1 MTLHRC
7 VRVFSLFA
15 LLLIVPAA
23 ISAQDI
29 DAMAKWTA
37 LTIVHYRVVGEY
49 AGETQLL
56 ASNLTKAQA
65 TDRVEFEF
73 DWNQLDMKM
82 AGEATVKNTPT
93 QFTPIGIGECPPP
106 RVNGALEVAT
116 LVSVKDSPAGGLVTI
131 ALKNDKPAGARPLAS
146 EVGPCGTTWE
156 DLAASSTTAD
166 QMLQILPAMML
177 AMGPNPG
184 MVTPDGKSM
193 FVKGEG
199 WTWTFTPTAVR

>member
-1 MTLHRC
+1 MALHRSI
-7 VRVFSLFA
+7 RVLSFA
-15 LLLIVPAA
+15 TLLLIVPVAV
-23 ISAQDI
+23 SAQDI

-49 AGETQLL
+49 SGETQLL
-56 ASNLTKAQA
+56 ASTLTKAQA
-65 TDRVEFEF
+65 TDRVEFEL
-73 DWNQLDMKM
+73 DWNQFDMKM

-93 QFTPIGIGECPPP
+93 QFTPIGVGGCPAP

-116 LVSVKDSPAGGLVTI
+116 LLSVKDAVAGHVNV
-131 ALKNDKPAGARPLAS
+131 ALKNDKPAGARPVAS
-146 EVGPCGTTWE
+146 EEGPCGTTWE
-156 DLAASSTTAD
+156 DLAASSTTKD
-166 QMLQILPAMML
+166 QMLTIPPAMML